1 MLLLASLNPR
11 VRGEYRYFLHPSNAP
26 VGHNICSGKIGGT
39 VRSDLETTKKAHS
52 GKLSMTEL
60 PKPPPS
66 KGGFEVSIKGGDYVI
81 HAITTNPPLRSG

>member
-1 MLLLASLNPR
+1 MS
-11 VRGEYRYFLHPSNAP
+11 
-26 VGHNICSGKIGGT
+26 
-39 VRSDLETTKKAHS
+39 SDLETTKKAHS